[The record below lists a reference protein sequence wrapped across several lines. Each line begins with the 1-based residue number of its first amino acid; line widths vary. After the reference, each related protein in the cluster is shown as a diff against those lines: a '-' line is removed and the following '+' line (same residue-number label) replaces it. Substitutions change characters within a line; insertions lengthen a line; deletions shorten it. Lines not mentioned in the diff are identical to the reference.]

1 VDAACIGHGVDRVG
15 HGNHTGGVDGADL
28 LDDAEKIVD
37 FAQHALLFVRLEL
50 KPGQIGNAAD
60 VLVGQGHTC
69 EVKVYGQ
76 GGRSVKGARQ
86 PEKTRVLWGM
96 RYYLAFVSAPAGT
109 TNNVVM
115 RLLRI
120 A

>member
-1 VDAACIGHGVDRVG
+1 
-15 HGNHTGGVDGADL
+15 
-28 LDDAEKIVD
+28 
-37 FAQHALLFVRLEL
+37 
-50 KPGQIGNAAD
+50 
-60 VLVGQGHTC
+60 
-69 EVKVYGQ
+69 
-76 GGRSVKGARQ
+76 VKGARQ